1 MSLRG
6 KPKAKGRGKVDHK
19 NQLRHETLESNTGTF
34 AVYDKVL
41 RYTMSNTNINKV
53 TPIASK
59 EDIEREIESLTR
71 VVNNLPLRLGGRLL
85 MKIAKLKR
93 KLAGI

>member
-1 MSLRG
+1 
-6 KPKAKGRGKVDHK
+6 
-19 NQLRHETLESNTGTF
+19 
-34 AVYDKVL
+34 
-41 RYTMSNTNINKV
+41 MSNTNINKV

-93 KLAGI
+93 QLAGI